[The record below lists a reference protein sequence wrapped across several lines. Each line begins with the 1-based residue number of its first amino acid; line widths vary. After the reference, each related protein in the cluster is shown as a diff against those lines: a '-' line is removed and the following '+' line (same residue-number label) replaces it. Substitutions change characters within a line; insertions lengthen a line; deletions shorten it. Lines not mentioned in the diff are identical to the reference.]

1 MKLLSRE
8 QIEDLSKFKSNNFLT
23 TSFYLETDKSKLRKR
38 EIQLRLKNL
47 ISLAKSRLEKMD
59 LSRSKKDSLYQDL
72 EKIADF
78 CSQTLASHNNPGLAI
93 FSCSQEG
100 FWRIFQLPDPPRN
113 RIIFDQNPYV
123 RHLSSILDEHHRIC
137 ALSFDR
143 KEAKWHK
150 VIMGDISQLQSLASD
165 VPSKVREGGWEG
177 YESKRIERHIATH
190 LRNHF
195 KKIAQISF
203 DLWQKE
209 NFDWL
214 FVGCSDEH
222 LPELEK
228 MIHPYLKNK
237 LKGRIKTKPDDGLD
251 KILKE
256 CLALEKKLMRQDE
269 EELVQK
275 FVAELE
281 KGGRAIAGL
290 KNTLRKLNNGEVQ
303 TLIIVRNFSKPGRIC
318 PQCRALYVDE
328 LRCPLCQRKTDPV
341 VDIIDEAVEAA
352 MDKKCQVK
360 HIASPSRLNRYGKIG
375 AFLRYK
381 TK

>member
-8 QIEDLSKFKSNNFLT
+8 QIEDLSKFKSNDFLT
-23 TSFYLETDKSKLRKR
+23 TSFYLETDKSKLRKK

-72 EKIADF
+72 EKIASF
-78 CSQTLASHNNPGLAI
+78 CSQTVASYNDPGLAI

-100 FWRIFQLPDPPRN
+100 FWRIFQLPDPARN
-113 RIIFDQNPYV
+113 RVIFDQNPYV

-143 KEAKWHK
+143 KEARWDK
-150 VIMGDISQLQSLASD
+150 VIMGDISHLQSLVSD

-177 YESKRIERHIATH
+177 YESKRIERHIASLLLEH
-190 LRNHF
+190 L
-195 KKIAQISF
+195 KKTAQITF
-203 DLWQKE
+203 DLCQKE
-209 NFDWL
+209 KLDWL

-222 LPELEK
+222 LPEFERI
-228 MIHPYLKNK
+228 IHPYLKNK
-237 LKGRIKTKPDDGLD
+237 LKGRIKTKPGDSAD
-251 KILKE
+251 KILEE
-256 CLALEKKLMRQDE
+256 CLALEKKLMEQE
-269 EELVQK
+269 GEELVQK

-303 TLIIVRNFSKPGRIC
+303 TLLIVRNFSKAGRIC
-318 PQCRALYVDE
+318 PQCRALSVDE
-328 LRCPLCQRKTDPV
+328 LRCSLCQRKTDPV
-341 VDIIDEAVEAA
+341 VDIVDEAVEAA

-360 HIASPSRLNRYGKIG
+360 HIPSPSKLDRYGKIG

-381 TK
+381 A

>member
-8 QIEDLSKFKSNNFLT
+8 QIEDLARFKSNAFLT
-23 TSFYLETDKSKLRKR
+23 TSFYLETDKSRLRKK

-78 CSQTLASHNNPGLAI
+78 CLQSLASYNYPGLAV

-123 RHLSSILDEHHRIC
+123 RHLSSILNEHHRIC

-143 KEAKWHK
+143 QQAEWYK
-150 VIMGDISQLQSLASD
+150 VIMGDISHVQSLVSD

-177 YESKRIERHIATH
+177 YESKRIERHIASH
-190 LRNHF
+190 LHDHF
-195 KKIAQISF
+195 KKIAQITFSLF
-203 DLWQKE
+203 QNN

-228 MIHPYLKNK
+228 IIHPYLKSK
-237 LKGRIKTKPDDGLD
+237 LRGRIKAKPDDAVD
-251 KILKE
+251 KILEE
-256 CLALEKKLMRQDE
+256 CLALEKRLMKE
-269 EELVQK
+269 EEKELVQR

-281 KGGRAIAGL
+281 KGGRAISGL
-290 KNTLRKLNNGEVQ
+290 KNTLRKLNSGEVQ
-303 TLIIVRNFSKPGRIC
+303 TLLITQNFSKPGRIC
-318 PQCRALYVDE
+318 PHCRALYVDE
-328 LRCPLCQRKTDPV
+328 LRCPSCQRKTDPV
-341 VDIIDEAVEAA
+341 VDAIDEAVEAA
-352 MDKKCQVK
+352 MDKKCRVK
-360 HIASPSRLNRYGKIG
+360 HIASPSKLNRYGQIG

-381 TK
+381 T